1 MLWVLPH
8 RDRNVS
14 VWNNEGWEGELEI
27 NEIMVS
33 TGKIIV
39 FFPNNIVKGI
49 L

>member
-1 MLWVLPH
+1 MVWVLPQ

-33 TGKIIV
+33 PGKIIV